1 MKQEAALASKLTTK
15 YQATIPEKVRKLLG
29 LKGGDVIGF
38 TLRKKAVTI
47 KKLSPVDFKF
57 AKSLE
62 STLSEWNSE
71 HDEEA
76 YRDL

>member
-1 MKQEAALASKLTTK
+1 MLASKLTTK
-15 YQATIPEKVRKLLG
+15 YQTTIPEKVRSLLG
-29 LKGGDVIGF
+29 LKKGDFVAFEVKKNQVI
-38 TLRKKAVTI
+38 LKKV
-47 KKLSPVDFKF
+47 SPLDIQF